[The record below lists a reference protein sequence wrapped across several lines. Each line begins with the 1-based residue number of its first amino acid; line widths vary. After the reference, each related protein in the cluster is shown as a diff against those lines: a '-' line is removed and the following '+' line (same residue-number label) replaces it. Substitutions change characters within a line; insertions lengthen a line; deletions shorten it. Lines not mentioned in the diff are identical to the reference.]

1 MLKYSED
8 QERVPAGESKGGQ
21 FSGDSGI
28 NHETMPAAVRT
39 ASARAKERGHDV
51 FIVPPQVKGG
61 KFVVQ
66 DHEPPKSDGPIVNY
80 MIFHPDGTHQVED
93 TYKTSGPVTKEK
105 TMRTFSKFIPFA
117 KVDAA
122 RREVWGIVTAEL
134 PDKDNEV
141 CDYSG
146 SKPYYQAVID
156 EMGKATDG
164 ENFFPLRAMHQL
176 VAVGKCVG
184 FDFRDADKEVFMGFK
199 VVDDDAWRKVEE
211 NVYTGFSHGGTVMD
225 MKPDPDFEGC
235 KRYIANPSEISLVD
249 NPCLASAHF
258 AFVKADGAVEMRKFG
273 KIVIDTEP
281 SLIGEI
287 QKELE
292 SIKAR
297 IAELLPARPAPALP
311 ALAGDKA
318 KHLKSIQAYLRK
330 AVRTRVNRLTRTV
343 PGGNVGVMLATV
355 DMDLGRLAK
364 GMATVS
370 QLAMLINEFAYLLAD
385 VTMEEER
392 EGGGSPL
399 PALVAADV
407 DRMLDTLLTMVEAE
421 AEEIR
426 ENPIIGGSLRP
437 RLVRFPV
444 AISI

>member
-1 MLKYSED
+1 
-8 QERVPAGESKGGQ
+8 
-21 FSGDSGI
+21 
-28 NHETMPAAVRT
+28 
-39 ASARAKERGHDV
+39 
-51 FIVPPQVKGG
+51 
-61 KFVVQ
+61 
-66 DHEPPKSDGPIVNY
+66 
-80 MIFHPDGTHQVED
+80 
-93 TYKTSGPVTKEK
+93 
-105 TMRTFSKFIPFA
+105 MRTFSKFIPFA

-184 FDFRDADKEVFMGFK
+184 FDFRDEDKEVFMGFK

-211 NVYTGFSHGGTVMD
+211 NVYTGFSHGGKVMD

-235 KRYIANPSEISLVD
+235 KRYVANPSEISLVD

-258 AFVKADGAVEMRKFG
+258 AYVKADGAVEMRKFG
-273 KIVIDTEP
+273 KIVSDTQP
-281 SLIGEI
+281 ILIGEI

-292 SIKAR
+292 TIRAR
-297 IAELLPARPAPALP
+297 IAELSPAPA

-318 KHLKSIQAYLRK
+318 KHLKSIQGYLRK
-330 AVRTRVNRLTRTV
+330 AVRTRVNRLARTV

-370 QLAMLINEFAYLLAD
+370 RLAMLINEFAYLLAE
-385 VTMEEER
+385 VTSEEER

-407 DRMLDTLLTMVEAE
+407 DRMLDTLLIMVEAE

-426 ENPIIGGSLRP
+426 ENPTGTHGGMEVASSP
-437 RLVRFPV
+437 VR
-444 AISI
+444 